1 MKIIVTGSSSP
12 LAGALLPLFAA
23 DERIDQI
30 IGLDRSETTFSDS
43 RFTQVLLDL
52 ASPHAARVLAGA
64 DALVHLALA
73 AEPDDAEAAPRD
85 APSAEAFY
93 VGSAQNIFRAAV
105 EQGVPRLVHLSSAVA
120 YGVPARAQPIGEEH
134 PRAALPGF
142 AWAAH
147 LVAFEEWLD
156 IHETAHPE
164 TRVIRLRPH
173 LIVGRRAMPAVRT
186 LLRAPFS
193 VRFAGRTPRLQCVHV
208 DDVAQAILRS
218 LERPDAAGAFNLACA
233 DAAPFAQMQQ
243 RAGGG
248 HVPLPFAAAYQWC
261 RLSRRFGQG
270 ADPDWLEWLRHDVV
284 LDSSR
289 ARRRLDWRPRYDS
302 TEACLRAAD

>member
-1 MKIIVTGSSSP
+1 MKLIVTGSGSA
-12 LAGALLPLFAA
+12 LAGALLPLLAA
-23 DERIDQI
+23 DERIGQI
-30 IGLDRSETTFSDS
+30 IGLDNRETAFNDP

-64 DALVHLALA
+64 DAMVHLALA
-73 AEPDDAEAAPRD
+73 AEPDDADGAPRD
-85 APSAEAFY
+85 PSAAEGFY
-93 VGSAQNIFRAAV
+93 VGSAQNIFRAAI
-105 EQGVPRLVHLSSAVA
+105 EQAVPRLVHVSSAVA
-120 YGVPARAQPIGEEH
+120 YGLPARAQPIDEAH

-156 IHETAHPE
+156 IHEAQHPE

-173 LIVGRRAMPAVRT
+173 LIVGRHAAPAVRM

-193 VRFAGRTPRLQCVHV
+193 LRFAGRAPRLQCVHV
-208 DDVAQAILRS
+208 EDVAQAIMHS
-218 LERPDAAGAFNLACA
+218 IERPDVAGAFNLACA
-233 DAAPFAQMQQ
+233 DAATFAEMQR

-248 HVPLPFAAAYQWC
+248 HVPLPLAAAYQWC
-261 RLSRRFGQG
+261 RISRRFGQG

-284 LDSSR
+284 LDTNR

-302 TEACLRAAD
+302 TDACLRASD